1 MEVLTI
7 PQAWDETLT
16 VGELVTAYEKGY
28 HVIVKIEPRAEYAP
42 LVYYRRVV
50 SEAGSL
56 IKTKT
61 PATLCCDA
69 AYVRRV
75 SRVRVDVEWSEALEA
90 AHTKRDNLLRF
101 VTS

>member
-1 MEVLTI
+1 MSSRY
-7 PQAWDETLT
+7 PWDETLT

-28 HVIVKIEPRAEYAP
+28 HIILEFKHRGGSTP

-50 SEAGSL
+50 SDKGAP

-75 SRVRVDVEWSEALEA
+75 SRARIDAEWSEALEA
-90 AHTKRDNLLRF
+90 AHTKRDNLLRY